1 MQLKVST
8 FSNIPF
14 VRLVL
19 PFILGIVFC
28 RYFPELQINWI
39 LFGICFLFIF
49 LFVFQIIPALRSK
62 YSLAPLWGIVLNIVL
77 FISAF
82 VLTSQY
88 AVKKDFFVNSKSG
101 YLLGEI
107 IEQPT
112 EKEKSIKTVL
122 EIQAIRSNNEWLS
135 TDGKVILYFQK
146 DKKSATLKNG
156 DRIIFEPALQEIEN
170 AGNPKEFDYK
180 QYLAFH
186 LITHQAYLKSANW
199 KMISSKPDGGILL
212 FADNLRKNILS
223 VLVKYGFKGDAFSV
237 TSALTLGYVNELDSE
252 VKQAYISS
260 GAMHV
265 LSVSGLHVGIV
276 FVVLDFLL
284 FFMSKKKRL
293 IILKTII
300 IVLFLWGYALLTGL
314 SPAVLRA
321 AAMFSFVVIGRAFN
335 RQTNI
340 YNSLSASALILLI
353 VNPLMLFDV
362 GFQLSY
368 LALLGIV
375 YYQPM
380 IYKLLYFKYKIIDW
394 IWALTSVGIAAQL
407 VTFPLSLYY
416 FHQFPNY
423 FLISGLIVIPLSTL
437 IIYLA
442 MILFAISPWEW
453 GATWVA
459 KGLIKLVDLMN
470 WSCQYIENLP
480 GSVSKDIPFNLPLM
494 LLFYLSLI
502 LVTLFIVYKKI
513 IYLRYFLISII
524 LILCF
529 SIYKKINTLEQR
541 KLYVYNIRGVSSIN
555 FIDGSKNVLFSDI
568 VPQKT
573 NMLNSLKG
581 NWLMLGVGKERII
594 PFSQL
599 KEQFLFTNLL
609 ITNNDNLFFKKNYF
623 NFYGCRIVAI
633 RDKFIILEQST
644 KKLDVEYIVLSNNVY
659 MNISDILKVYN
670 PSQIIIDASN
680 SKWRISK
687 WIEESKKLKV
697 ECFAV
702 TNSGAFMADI

>member
-1 MQLKVST
+1 MQSKVST

-28 RYFPELQINWI
+28 RYFPELPIIWVI
-39 LFGICFLFIF
+39 SGICFLFIC
-49 LFVFQIIPALRSK
+49 LLVFQLIPALRSK
-62 YSLAPLWGIVLNIVL
+62 YSLAPFWGIALNIIL

-82 VLTSQY
+82 ALTSQH
-88 AVKKDFFVNSKSG
+88 AVKNDYFTNNKSG

-122 EIQAIRSNNEWLS
+122 EIQAIRSNNEWIS

-146 DKKSATLKNG
+146 DKKSSSLKNG
-156 DRIIFEPALQEIEN
+156 DRIIFEPSLQEIEN

-199 KMISSKPDGGILL
+199 KMVSSKADGGILL

-223 VLVKYGFKGDAFSV
+223 VLKKYGFKGDAFSV
-237 TSALTLGYVNELDSE
+237 TSALTLGYVSELDAE
-252 VKQAYISS
+252 VKQAYIAS

-276 FVVLDFLL
+276 FVVLNYLL

-293 IILKTII
+293 IIFKTII

-321 AAMFSFVVIGRAFN
+321 AAMFSFVVIGKAFS

-340 YNSLSASALILLI
+340 YNSLSVSALVLLI
-353 VNPLMLFDV
+353 INPLMLFDV

-368 LALLGIV
+368 MAVLGIV

-380 IYKLLYFKYKIIDW
+380 IYKLLYFKNKIIDW

-423 FLISGLIVIPLSTL
+423 FLITGLIVIPLSTL
-437 IIYLA
+437 IIYMA
-442 MILFAISPWEW
+442 MLLFAISPWEW

-470 WSCQYIENLP
+470 GSCQYIENMP
-480 GSVSKDIPFNLPLM
+480 GAVARDIPFSMSLM

-502 LVTLFIVYKKI
+502 LATLFIVYKKI
-513 IYLRYFLISII
+513 SYLRYLLVSII
-524 LILCF
+524 LILGF
-529 SIYKKINTLEQR
+529 TIYEKINTLEQR
-541 KLYVYNIRGVSSIN
+541 KLYVYNIKGVSSIN
-555 FIDGSKNVLFSDI
+555 FIDGSKNVLFSDL

-599 KEQFLFTNLL
+599 NKQFLFTNILT
-609 ITNNDNLFFKKNYF
+609 TNNENLFFKNNYF
-623 NFYGCRIVAI
+623 NFYGCRIVAL
-633 RDKFIILEQST
+633 REKFKIPEQIT
-644 KKLDVEYIVLSNNVY
+644 KKLDVKYIVLSNNVF
-659 MNISDILKVYN
+659 MNISEIIKVYN

-680 SKWRISK
+680 SKWRINK
-687 WIEESKKLKV
+687 WIEEAKKYNVK
-697 ECFAV
+697 CFAV
-702 TNSGAFMADI
+702 TESGAFVVDI